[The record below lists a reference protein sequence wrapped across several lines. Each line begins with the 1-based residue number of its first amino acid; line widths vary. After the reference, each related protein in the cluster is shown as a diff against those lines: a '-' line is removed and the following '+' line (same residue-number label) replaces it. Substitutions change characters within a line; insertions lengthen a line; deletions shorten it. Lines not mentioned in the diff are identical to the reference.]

1 MKMLITLERHAYGP
15 KATEGYLMVG
25 DFRLATIERP
35 WIAHGSPGGMPFR
48 SCIPDGEYL
57 LQPFTRSRG
66 SKAYR
71 ILGRE
76 YGVYPNEL
84 DLPEEGGRY
93 AILIHIGNWVT
104 DIVGCIAPGMRHAI
118 MRNRKTDRQERAV
131 SSSGEAM
138 RIITG
143 QLGDEEHNLSIRS
156 KCGTGE
162 AR

>member
-1 MKMLITLERHAYGP
+1 
-15 KATEGYLMVG
+15 MVG
-25 DFRLATIERP
+25 DHRLATIERP
-35 WIAHGSPGGMPFR
+35 WIAHDSPGGMPFK

-66 SKAYR
+66 SKVYR
-71 ILGRE
+71 LFGKE
-76 YGVYPNEL
+76 YGVYHNESRML
-84 DLPEEGGRY
+84 LEKGGRY

-118 MRNRKTDRQERAV
+118 MRNPKTDRQERAV